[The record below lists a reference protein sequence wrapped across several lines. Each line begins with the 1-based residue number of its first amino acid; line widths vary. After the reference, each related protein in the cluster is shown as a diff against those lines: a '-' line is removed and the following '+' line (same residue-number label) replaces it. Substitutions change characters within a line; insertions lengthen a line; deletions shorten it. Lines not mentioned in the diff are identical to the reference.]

1 MCIELN
7 LVIRMADDSLTDL
20 NRRPGLLQDIIEE
33 REEVND
39 GEVGVGSFDI
49 SQSEIGQGREGE
61 QSMRVDPAIL
71 QQKVERVIRS
81 VEESSREITHK
92 WSEFLTEGEEFEE
105 LCLQRLDQLIIEAQL
120 LEEAVIEQKQKL
132 FERTQQ
138 LADILCKYKC

>member
-1 MCIELN
+1 M
-7 LVIRMADDSLTDL
+7 
-20 NRRPGLLQDIIEE
+20 
-33 REEVND
+33 
-39 GEVGVGSFDI
+39 
-49 SQSEIGQGREGE
+49 
-61 QSMRVDPAIL
+61 
-71 QQKVERVIRS
+71 
-81 VEESSREITHK
+81 EESSREITHK

>member
-49 SQSEIGQGREGE
+49 SQSEIGQGKEGE